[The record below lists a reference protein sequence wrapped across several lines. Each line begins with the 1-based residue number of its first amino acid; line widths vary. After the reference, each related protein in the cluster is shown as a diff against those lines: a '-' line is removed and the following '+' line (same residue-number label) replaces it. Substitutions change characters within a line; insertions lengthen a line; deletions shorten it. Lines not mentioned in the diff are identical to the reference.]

1 MGPFTP
7 TPEPFRKK
15 CFEHI
20 LEAVL
25 ENGENEFT
33 PENEQVTKK

>member
-1 MGPFTP
+1 VLRNGVVYPHP
-7 TPEPFRKK
+7 GAV
-15 CFEHI
+15 FEHI